1 MRLLLFLLPAI
12 LVACNA
18 APPMAD
24 SVFYG
29 PTVGDG
35 QSGAMERQ
43 GSSSSEELSP
53 YAAPMIY
60 PENWSEITRKRQ
72 GQ

>member
-1 MRLLLFLLPAI
+1 MRLILFLLPAI

-18 APPMAD
+18 APPMSD
-24 SVFYG
+24 SVYSG

-35 QSGAMERQ
+35 RSGPIERQ

-60 PENWSEITRKRQ
+60 PENWAEITRKRQ